1 MEVVFSSGMVGQ
13 WLQQRLFRKLY
24 CIVFALLSE
33 ISCTAPKDDEFHKH
47 RLNKICVGSTHGK
60 VKLLLEKKQALTIW
74 REDKPQMAINI
85 CKSYINK
92 GSVCR
97 IC

>member
-1 MEVVFSSGMVGQ
+1 MEVVFSFGMVGQ
-13 WLQQRLFRKLY
+13 WLQQHLFEKLY
-24 CIVFALLSE
+24 CIVFSLSSE
-33 ISCTAPKDDEFHKH
+33 ISCAGPKNNEFHRRK
-47 RLNKICVGSTHGK
+47 LNKICVGSAHGK
-60 VKLLLEKKQALTIW
+60 AKLLLEKKQALTIW

-92 GSVCR
+92 GSVFR